1 MSLLLEALQRSQK
14 KPLALEPADPH
25 AAPPA
30 AVQAPATEPTA
41 PPASEGIEL
50 TLALEPESAEAA
62 APAAPAAPATAEAMA
77 PAPVATAP
85 APAPAAPA
93 PQAAPAAPVRPVSG
107 AAATVGSGTPSA
119 AAPAQASTAARDAAQ
134 AMLGAAVPPQRNG
147 VRGRRMVWG
156 LIAGV
161 ALAVLSWMGWQYWLS
176 QQRPGLT
183 PVGTAPGPVPEP
195 AVAQGEVAP
204 PPDAASQPLD
214 GTAPTPGSTAPAA
227 SAPGVEAVAAAPL
240 PAPTPQAAPAA
251 PPAVAAA
258 PARQDLLPRADRS
271 AATPLPPADRTSP
284 AQETSDPQ
292 TAEALTPAP
301 RRRAALKAAAEA
313 AAPASPAASA
323 AAAQLVRSQAQARL
337 QAAWAALR
345 EGDAAKAQALYQQV
359 LAERPDDP
367 DATLGLAVALHRQRQ
382 HEPAWAAYQRSLQ
395 LWPDNDTARTGMLAI
410 LSDSD
415 PAMAESRLQE
425 WVQARPRDA
434 AAQAA
439 LGNLLGRQGRWPEA
453 LGPLTLAQSLAPGHA
468 AYAYNLAVALD
479 QARRYEDAL
488 HMYRQALQLGAQ
500 GASGV
505 PVRAVERRIAELQ
518 ELWTQ

>member
-30 AVQAPATEPTA
+30 AVQAPAAEPTA

-85 APAPAAPA
+85 APAPAVPA

-107 AAATVGSGTPSA
+107 AAATVGAGTPSA

-134 AMLGAAVPPQRNG
+134 AMLGAAASPQRNG
-147 VRGRRMVWG
+147 ARGRRMLWG
-156 LIAGV
+156 LLAGV
-161 ALAVLSWMGWQYWLS
+161 ALAVLSWLGWQYWLA

-183 PVGTAPGPVPEP
+183 PVGVAPPP
-195 AVAQGEVAP
+195 APANAQGEVAAP
-204 PPDAASQPLD
+204 LDAASQALAE
-214 GTAPTPGSTAPAA
+214 APVAPGSA
-227 SAPGVEAVAAAPL
+227 EAAAPL
-240 PAPTPQAAPAA
+240 HAATPMAAPATQPA
-251 PPAVAAA
+251 PVPAA
-258 PARQDLLPRADRS
+258 PARQGVAPRADRPD
-271 AATPLPPADRTSP
+271 AAPQPPATSTSP
-284 AQETSDPQ
+284 TQEAPRPQ
-292 TAEALTPAP
+292 SGEASTPAP
-301 RRRAALKAAAEA
+301 QRRAALKASAEA

-488 HMYRQALQLGAQ
+488 RMYRQAVQLGAQ

-518 ELWTQ
+518 ELWAQ